1 MFDGWREG
9 GEGRERWGGEKKEKE
24 QKEKKKGTKRKKKGF
39 YVFSIKMNVDL
50 IEGYN
55 FKWPKVQGR

>member
-1 MFDGWREG
+1 MAGEREEREG
-9 GEGRERWGGEKKEKE
+9 KDGEEKRKRRNKKRKRKE
-24 QKEKKKGTKRKKKGF
+24 QKEKKKKGF

-55 FKWPKVQGR
+55 FKWLKVQGR